1 LKVLLER
8 VSGVLEAGGSEV
20 QRETPPLPEGAFKK
34 GGCFQKT
41 SRKRLLEKGGLGKQF
56 TETLPDTPLP
66 EVALVECRLGDHKT
80 KLPPAATQQKALPC
94 DCSNA

>member
-1 LKVLLER
+1 MSSQRQNFESLLER

-41 SRKRLLEKGGLGKQF
+41 SRKRLLEKSGFRRTVYGNTAGNP
-56 TETLPDTPLP
+56 TSGSRT
-66 EVALVECRLGDHKT
+66 G
-80 KLPPAATQQKALPC
+80 
-94 DCSNA
+94 